1 MFNRTIF
8 MGRICNDL
16 EVKTTPAGL
25 SVLSFRIAVDRSYQA
40 KGEERK
46 TDFFNCVA
54 WRQTAE
60 FISRF
65 FAKGRMIL
73 VEGELQ
79 TRQYVDKN
87 NVTQNVVELIIDNAR
102 FTGEKAQ
109 TTSSSY
115 APPQGYPDPPP
126 AAQSSHPAENT
137 NSAPQ
142 VSNGSYTASDFS
154 APAAA
159 NDDYPF

>member
-1 MFNRTIF
+1 MYNRAIL

-16 EVKTTPAGL
+16 EVRTTPAGV

-46 TDFFNCVA
+46 SDFFNCVA
-54 WRQTAE
+54 WRQTAD

-65 FAKGRMIL
+65 FSKGRMIL

-79 TRQYVDKN
+79 TRQYTDKN
-87 NVTQNVVELIIDNAR
+87 GVTQNVVELIIDNAK

-109 TTSSSY
+109 TGSSSY
-115 APPQGYPDPPP
+115 APAQGYPEPPP
-126 AAQSSHPAENT
+126 AHPAETT
-137 NSAPQ
+137 NSAPTS
-142 VSNGSYTASDFS
+142 SNGSYTAQDFAS
-154 APAAA
+154 SGAAD
-159 NDDYPF
+159 DDYPF

>member
-1 MFNRTIF
+1 MYNRAIL

-16 EVKTTPAGL
+16 EVRTTPSGV

-46 TDFFNCVA
+46 SDFFSCVA
-54 WRQTAE
+54 WRQTAD

-65 FAKGRMIL
+65 FSKGRMIL

-87 NVTQNVVELIIDNAR
+87 NVTQNIVELIVDNAR
-102 FTGEKAQ
+102 FTGEKAAA
-109 TTSSSY
+109 TGSNSY
-115 APPQGYPDPPP
+115 APAQGYPEPPP
-126 AAQSSHPAENT
+126 MQHPAET
-137 NSAPQ
+137 QNSAPTA
-142 VSNGSYTASDFS
+142 SNGSYTAQDFA

-159 NDDYPF
+159 DDDYPF